1 MSAAYTSREEQVA
14 CVAREIEM
22 RARVYPGM
30 VAVGRMTREA
40 AEREIALMK
49 GVLLTLIAAPET
61 SGGHAQ

>member
-1 MSAAYTSREEQVA
+1 
-14 CVAREIEM
+14 M

-30 VAVGRMTREA
+30 VAVGRMSREA

-61 SGGHAQ
+61 SGVQAQ